1 MSNLQLGAKVA
12 LDVCLGVKQGEQ
24 VLVVADEGTRGVGH
38 VFWEQAAAL
47 GAEAMYLEMLP
58 RQVNGEEPPLAVAEA
73 MKQAAVVVA
82 ATSKSLSHT
91 KARREAN
98 QRATRVASLPGITGE
113 MLARTMT
120 ADYQKI
126 ANLSQKIADILSK
139 GKEAHITTPAGTDLT
154 MSLLGR
160 TAEPDTGM
168 LQQQGS
174 FGNLPAGE
182 AYIAPLEGTTNGL
195 LVIDGSMAGVGH
207 LQGGKAIR
215 ITVENGYATSIE
227 GCPEAQKLDELLRPL
242 GKEAY
247 NIAELGVGTN
257 DKAIITGK
265 VLEDEKVLG
274 TVHVALGNSISFGGK
289 VDVPIHLDG
298 ILLKPTLTVDG
309 IEILNAG
316 KMMIG

>member
-1 MSNLQLGAKVA
+1 MAIS
-12 LDVCLGVKQGEQ
+12 
-24 VLVVADEGTRGVGH
+24 
-38 VFWEQAAAL
+38 
-47 GAEAMYLEMLP
+47 
-58 RQVNGEEPPLAVAEA
+58 EA
-73 MKQAAVVVA
+73 MKAAAVVVA

-91 KARREAN
+91 KARRDAC
-98 QRATRVASLPGITGE
+98 QRGTRVASLPGITGE
-113 MLARTMT
+113 MLARTMA
-120 ADYQKI
+120 ADYE
-126 ANLSQKIADILSK
+126 KIADLSKKIAAILTK
-139 GKEAHITTPAGTDLT
+139 GKEARLTTPAGTDLT
-154 MSLLGR
+154 MSLVGR

-182 AYIAPLEGTTNGL
+182 AYIAPLEGTTNGV
-195 LVIDGSMAGVGH
+195 LVIDGSMSGIGH
-207 LQGGKAIR
+207 LKGKAIH
-215 ITVENGYATSIE
+215 ITVEGGYATNFQGS
-227 GCPEAQKLDELLRPL
+227 PEAQTLNELLKPL

-247 NIAELGVGTN
+247 NIAELGIGTN

-309 IEILNAG
+309 IEVLRDG
-316 KMMIG
+316 KMMIE

>member
-24 VLVVADEGTRGVGH
+24 VLVVADEGTRAVGH
-38 VFWEQAAAL
+38 VLWEQAAAL
-47 GAEAMYLEMLP
+47 GAEAIYLEMLP

-126 ANLSQKIADILSK
+126 AELSKKIADILSK
-139 GKEAHITTPAGTDLT
+139 GKEARITTPAGTDLT

-182 AYIAPLEGTTNGL
+182 AYIAPLEETSNGL

-207 LQGGKAIR
+207 LQGKAIR
-215 ITVENGYATSIE
+215 ITVENGYATSFE
-227 GCPEAQKLDELLRPL
+227 GCPEAQTLDQLLRPL

-247 NIAELGVGTN
+247 NIAELGIGTN

-274 TVHVALGNSISFGGK
+274 TVHVALGNSVSFGGK

-309 IEILNAG
+309 IEILSDG
-316 KMMIG
+316 KMMLG